1 MDSGDLETEFAW
13 IKEQE
18 RLQTIQSNY
27 PRESMDKISIK
38 YIYINQNKYI
48 SKILCEVLPIVNSVI
63 SQEQILHLIKKY
75 NFQTPTSKYKLK
87 DILLFNITL
96 EPEHVQTYAKN
107 DDFIDFSSP
116 FLKVL
121 SILDKITIPESI
133 FIFHEINTLY
143 FIFQEMEIQLTG
155 SRIKSILKKEP
166 EVIVREPEK
175 NKKTKKVRISIGNKP
190 VHINKIS
197 THGTRRNRNP

>member
-27 PRESMDKISIK
+27 PREPMDKISIK

-48 SKILCEVLPIVNSVI
+48 SKILCEVLPIVNSAI

>member
-48 SKILCEVLPIVNSVI
+48 SKILCEVLPIVNSAI

>member
-27 PRESMDKISIK
+27 PRESIDKISIK

>member
-27 PRESMDKISIK
+27 PRESIDKISIK

-155 SRIKSILKKEP
+155 SRIKSILKKEH